1 MTGIKKQTARK
12 SFPKPNASETVL
24 LTLNKDKETLP
35 QRSPHL
41 SSSPLCA
48 NVSNARLELMFS

>member
-24 LTLNKDKETLP
+24 LTLNKDK
-35 QRSPHL
+35 
-41 SSSPLCA
+41 
-48 NVSNARLELMFS
+48 